1 MVESITR
8 RAIGRLAASAF
19 AVAVF
24 AAPLGASAQT
34 GDPIRIGFTMALTG
48 PFAAVGKSAL
58 VAMQIWEVDQNAKGG
73 LLGRPVK
80 LVYYDDQSNPANVPS
95 LYTKLID
102 ADKVDLISGNYSTVM
117 LAPAM
122 PIAMQKSKVIVG
134 LFGTAVNQEFKYGK
148 YFSMIPTGPTPKPAF
163 TAGFFELAAAQS
175 PKPETIAIVA
185 ADAEFGRNVADGAR
199 ENAQKAGLKIV
210 YDKTYPPNT
219 TDLAPVVRAI
229 QATNP
234 DLVVI
239 CSYPVESA
247 GFVRAINEIGFKPKM
262 LGGGMVGLQLTAFK
276 TQLGPLLNGIVNYE
290 TWLPVKTMENPL
302 INEVIQKYQAK
313 AGAAGVDPLGYYIPP
328 WAYATLQ
335 VLTDGVEGAKS
346 LDDSKIADYLHANA
360 IKTVVGEIKFGPDGE
375 WTTSRMLQQQFQNIK
390 GNDLAEFKDMSK
402 QPVLTPT
409 DIKTGTLIYP
419 YEKAK

>member
-1 MVESITR
+1 MSEIVTR
-8 RAIGRLAASAF
+8 RTVVRWAAAGLAAAS
-19 AVAVF
+19 VAP
-24 AAPLGASAQT
+24 AAAQT

-48 PFAAVGKSAL
+48 PSAAVGKSAL
-58 VAMQIWEVDQNAKGG
+58 VTMQIWEADQNAKGG

-80 LVYYDDQSNPANVPS
+80 LVYYDDQSNPANVPA
-95 LYTKLID
+95 LYTKLLD
-102 ADKVDLISGNYSTVM
+102 ADKVDLIAGNYSTVL

-122 PIAMQKSKVIVG
+122 PIVMQKNKVMVG

-148 YFSMIPTGPTPKPAF
+148 YFSMIPTGPTPKPSF
-163 TAGFFELAAAQS
+163 TAGFFELAVAQT
-175 PKPETIAIVA
+175 PKPETIAIVS

-199 ENAQKAGLKIV
+199 ENAQKAGFKIV

-247 GFVRAINEIGFKPKM
+247 AFVRAVNEIGFKPKM
-262 LGGGMVGLQLTAFK
+262 IGGGMVGLQLTAFK
-276 TQLGPLLNGIVNYE
+276 MQLGPLLNGFVNYE
-290 TWLPVKTMENPL
+290 DWLPVKTMESPL

-313 AGAAGVDPLGYYIPP
+313 AAAEGVDPLGYYIPP
-328 WAYATLQ
+328 WAYAALQ
-335 VLTDGVEGAKS
+335 VLAAGVEGTKS
-346 LDDSKIADYLHANA
+346 LDDNKIADYIHGNA
-360 IKTVVGEIKFGPDGE
+360 IKTVAGDIKYGPEGE
-375 WTTSRMLQQQFQNIK
+375 WTTSRMLQVQYQNIK
-390 GNDLAEFKDMSK
+390 STDLAEFKDMSK
-402 QPVLTPT
+402 QPVLTPPAL
-409 DIKTGTLIYP
+409 KTGTLIYP